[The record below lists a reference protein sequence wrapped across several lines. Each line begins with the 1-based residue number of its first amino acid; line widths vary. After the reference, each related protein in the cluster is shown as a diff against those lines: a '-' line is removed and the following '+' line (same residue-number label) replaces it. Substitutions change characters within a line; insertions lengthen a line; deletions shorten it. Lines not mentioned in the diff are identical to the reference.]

1 MKKYSAILKK
11 SGTQYLAL
19 CLELGVIGSGFS
31 PSEAKKTLLN
41 AIESYLDYVKQEGI
55 PVERP
60 VSIKK
65 ELHEF
70 LYYDELFEDQEEESS
85 ISLKVLEYA

>member
-1 MKKYSAILKK
+1 MKKYSTILKR
-11 SGTQYLAL
+11 SESQYLAL

-31 PSEAKKTLLN
+31 PNEAKRALFD
-41 AIESYLDYVKQEGI
+41 AIESYLDYVKEEGT
-55 PVERP
+55 PEERP
-60 VSIKK
+60 VSIK

-85 ISLKVLEYA
+85 ISLKVLDYA

>member
-1 MKKYSAILKK
+1 MKKYSAILKR

-31 PSEAKKTLLN
+31 PNEAKKTLLN
-41 AIESYLDYVKQEGI
+41 AIESYLDYVKEEGL
-55 PVERP
+55 PEERP
-60 VSIKK
+60 VSIK

-70 LYYDELFEDQEEESS
+70 LYYDELFKNQEEESS